1 MVDKI
6 RKTAIQ
12 PNILSS
18 NFSLFNTKLKA
29 SKSDLVWL
37 SIYFHKR
44 LQIPCVFFFK
54 TPVECYPV
62 SIRLICRAIRTTK
75 SADKVLVP
83 QHWII
88 GFWQKYSFE
97 WRKAWIRDM
106 SGNFWCFL
114 CLKMSLFAQFLSS
127 FLPRGIGVTFAFWGG
142 LNFRVY
148 FKSVPF
154 LCEKCPFFSY
164 LGCLE

>member
-1 MVDKI
+1 MTWYGYPFIFIKDCRFLVC
-6 RKTAIQ
+6 
-12 PNILSS
+12 S
-18 NFSLFNTKLKA
+18 FS
-29 SKSDLVWL
+29 
-37 SIYFHKR
+37 R
-44 LQIPCVFFFK
+44 LPFG
-54 TPVECYPV
+54 CYSV

-127 FLPRGIGVTFAFWGG
+127 FLHRGIEVAFAFWGG
-142 LNFRVY
+142 LNFRVN

-154 LCEKCPFFSY
+154 LCEKCPFLSY
-164 LGCLE
+164 LGCLEEAINPIAKSESFFARNWKLVW